1 MSDDEKKYGPFE
13 YDYISKIKSPS
24 DAGATNE
31 GNLGALGQ
39 DVKVL
44 MNYADILWQGSSNNG
59 NLRTNN
65 RTLGD
70 AYFYKTDQ
78 DCSIKDDSS
87 GATTKRYIY
96 INNIPK
102 GIGGAKG
109 LLPGMVEDLGAFLPN
124 NYIDDIITAQPEC
137 MSVSL
142 EVVDNDENAVIQTH
156 YMALSDIKQINA
168 CDFPDKINPA
178 FSSSDPK
185 YHCKQ
190 GFKNIY
196 KTKKNITK
204 YVYLVI
210 FILIIIFLVVRYH

>member
-1 MSDDEKKYGPFE
+1 MSDEKKYGPFE

-24 DAGATNE
+24 DAGATNA
-31 GNLGALGQ
+31 GNLDALGQ

-102 GIGGAKG
+102 GSKEF
-109 LLPGMVEDLGAFLPN
+109 VNCREF
-124 NYIDDIITAQPEC
+124 
-137 MSVSL
+137 
-142 EVVDNDENAVIQTH
+142 
-156 YMALSDIKQINA
+156 
-168 CDFPDKINPA
+168 
-178 FSSSDPK
+178 
-185 YHCKQ
+185 
-190 GFKNIY
+190 
-196 KTKKNITK
+196 
-204 YVYLVI
+204 YLV
-210 FILIIIFLVVRYH
+210 FGLNKL